1 MTTAAPPSTIV
12 ARVLL
17 LKRFPMFADVSPAAL
32 TPLAERVAE
41 TTAAVGEAILREDEE
56 AGAVHFV
63 LEGSLETRRLGC
75 SVRTVSA
82 GEVFGDVD
90 ALAAAPVS
98 LTTARAIEP
107 CRTLTVSRAG
117 LLAAQEDCFPMQRAL
132 LARVAAADMDAQRR
146 LGWKTV
152 YARREGEVEPL
163 PVPDTLDLAH
173 RVASMRLSRELAR
186 LRIRSLGRL
195 AAAARI
201 DSHACEEFVWR
212 AGDPADS
219 AVQVLR
225 GRLRCTVPN
234 GEEFEVVPATL
245 LGLGEAL
252 AGQPRWCDVV
262 AASDVVTMRL
272 DIEDIL
278 DELEDDAD
286 VAAELVSSLARDV
299 AALEDRIVRSGS
311 DEQEA
316 G

>member
-1 MTTAAPPSTIV
+1 MTTAEPPSTIV

-41 TTAAVGEAILREDEE
+41 TTAAAGEAVVREDGE
-56 AGAVHFV
+56 AGTVHFV
-63 LEGSLETRRLGC
+63 LEGRLEARRLGF
-75 SVRTVSA
+75 SA
-82 GEVFGDVD
+82 GTVGASEVFGDVD

-98 LTTARAIEP
+98 LTTARAAEP
-107 CRTLTVSRAG
+107 TRTLSVSRAG

-132 LARVAAADMDAQRR
+132 LARVAAVGLDVQRR
-146 LGWKTV
+146 VGWKAV
-152 YARREGEVEPL
+152 YARCEGAVESL
-163 PVPDTLDLAH
+163 SVPDTPDLAH
-173 RVASMRLSRELAR
+173 RVASMRTSREFAR

-201 DSHACEEFVWR
+201 DSHTRESLLWR
-212 AGDPADS
+212 TGDPADF

-225 GRLRCTVPN
+225 GRLRCTVPD
-234 GEEFEVVPATL
+234 GEEFEIAAATL
-245 LGLGEAL
+245 LGLCEAL

-272 DIEDIL
+272 DVEDIL

-286 VAAELVSSLARDV
+286 VSAELLSSLALDV
-299 AALEDRIVRSGS
+299 AALEDRIVRSGA
-311 DEQEA
+311 DEREA
-316 G
+316 E